1 MTAEHAAAARVGVRA
16 LPREFRASSMEVGG
30 HRLHAFHA
38 GLPAAPP
45 ILLVHGLGVSARY
58 FFPVAERLARH
69 FAVHMPELPGHGRS
83 SHPPRALDV
92 PALADVLEA
101 WLEAAGVP
109 DRVVIVAN
117 SMGCQVTAALCVLR
131 PVRAGSLVLISPT
144 LDPANRDLGRLAARV
159 AGTALFERLS
169 LPGLLLA
176 DYARMGM
183 RRYVEE
189 LRHTLADRIE
199 RRLPYLSMP
208 TLVLR
213 GSRDL
218 VAPAEWA
225 AHVTGLLPEGRLVT
239 VPGWG
244 HALHYSV
251 PDEVAALVRA
261 FVATVAKSA

>member
-1 MTAEHAAAARVGVRA
+1 MTAEHAGAARVGVRA
-16 LPREFRASSMEVGG
+16 WPREFRASSIEVGG

-38 GLPAAPP
+38 GLPTAPP
-45 ILLVHGLGVSARY
+45 VLLVHGLGVSARY
-58 FFPVAERLARH
+58 LFPVAERLARD
-69 FAVHMPELPGHGRS
+69 FAVHIPELPGHGRS
-83 SHPPRALDV
+83 SRPARALDV
-92 PALADVLEA
+92 PALADMLEA

-109 DRVVIVAN
+109 DRLVIVAN

-131 PVRAGSLVLISPT
+131 PVRAGSLVLIGPT
-144 LDPANRDLGRLAARV
+144 LDPANRELGRLALRV
-159 AGTALFERLS
+159 AGTGLFERLS
-169 LPGLLLA
+169 LPGLMLA

-189 LRHTLADRIE
+189 FRHMLADRIE

-218 VAPAEWA
+218 VVPAEWA
-225 AHVTGLLPEGRLVT
+225 AHVTGLLPEGRLLT

-251 PDEVAALVRA
+251 PDEVTGLVRA
-261 FVATVAKSA
+261 FVASLTSSS